1 MRKIAIT
8 LPEFFDGEGEAITK
22 LLTEGGYE
30 RVHIRKP
37 GASVKEV
44 KSLVKNIPENLYTL
58 LSFHDH
64 FNLAMEIG
72 IGGIHLN
79 SRNNTIPTGWNG
91 LVSRS
96 LHSMEEIADQGY
108 DYAFL
113 SPIFPSIS
121 KPGYKGNFNSEDLRS
136 SVNERIFALGG
147 VTPRRFGE
155 IEQLG
160 FGGAAMLGYAWK
172 RNLDMKAFQL
182 QFITHP
188 VREMSITEEVEK
200 VLSGGC
206 RWVQLRH
213 KDADEPTLLEEGRE
227 IRRLCDRYGAVFIID
242 DHVELVKELN
252 ADGVHLG
259 KNDMPLA
266 EARRRLGMRRIIG
279 ATANC
284 VVDIERAA
292 AEGADY
298 IGLGPYRFTTT
309 KEKLSPVLGI
319 EGYRDILSECG
330 CRNIEL
336 PIVAIGGITAQ
347 DISALMQ
354 TGVNGVAISG
364 SIIKSVN
371 PVWTTMEII
380 SEIRK

>member
-1 MRKIAIT
+1 M
-8 LPEFFDGEGEAITK
+8 
-22 LLTEGGYE
+22 
-30 RVHIRKP
+30 HIRKP

-160 FGGAAMLGYAWK
+160 FGEPPCLA
-172 RNLDMKAFQL
+172 
-182 QFITHP
+182 TH
-188 VREMSITEEVEK
+188 
-200 VLSGGC
+200 G
-206 RWVQLRH
+206 
-213 KDADEPTLLEEGRE
+213 
-227 IRRLCDRYGAVFIID
+227 
-242 DHVELVKELN
+242 N
-252 ADGVHLG
+252 
-259 KNDMPLA
+259 
-266 EARRRLGMRRIIG
+266 
-279 ATANC
+279 
-284 VVDIERAA
+284 
-292 AEGADY
+292 
-298 IGLGPYRFTTT
+298 
-309 KEKLSPVLGI
+309 GI
-319 EGYRDILSECG
+319 LI
-330 CRNIEL
+330 
-336 PIVAIGGITAQ
+336 
-347 DISALMQ
+347 
-354 TGVNGVAISG
+354 
-364 SIIKSVN
+364 
-371 PVWTTMEII
+371 
-380 SEIRK
+380 